1 MQKTTVILLVF
12 LAFCLSCFAGSADTC
27 LSRIEKITNHKERL
41 REYDAACVQAWL
53 DGRYDDVLTI
63 SDKGIVFSKKHGTAE
78 STASLYNNRGIAYD
92 YLGKYS
98 ESLEA
103 YFEALRLIRNDKKSD
118 LRSRV
123 LSNIG
128 LIYANQ
134 GQHEKAL
141 SYYNRAL
148 AIDRKSGSEEAVC
161 AVLNNIAII
170 YVKQKKF
177 DAAIKNYEE
186 CIRIDK
192 KIESEYGL
200 GDDYNNIAVCYLNM
214 QDYEKAMYYL
224 NQSLEIRMA
233 MNNKLGVSE
242 TYTNIA
248 SVYVGLKNF
257 EEAKKY
263 FLLSVPLSQEMGSRE
278 SLKYAYEN
286 LAIVEEKLGNEK
298 EAFRYYKEFI
308 SVRDSL
314 QNLDQVRRQTELEL
328 NYEHEKERELNKL
341 KQARKEDKAR
351 AILYAVISVA
361 GILLIFFILL
371 YQRWKTTKKQ
381 QKIIEEKTALVQQ
394 KNQEILDSIA
404 YAKRIQ
410 TAILPAREL
419 MTSLLP
425 NSFILY
431 RPKDIVAGDFYWLEE
446 TDQGIYLAVADCT
459 GHGVPGALMSVVCH
473 NALNR
478 SLREFN
484 LTSPA
489 AILNKTREIVIHD
502 LAKDSSKVNDGMDVS
517 LCCVDL
523 TSRKLT
529 WSGANHNLWVYR
541 RSENQIEQIKG
552 DKQPIGLHHEMK
564 DFQEHQVELQASDRV
579 FMFTDGL
586 ADQFGGEKGKKLMS
600 ATLKNWVT
608 ETAQEGIAEQG
619 RVIESHFLSWK
630 GSFEQVDDICAIGF
644 EVN

>member
-12 LAFCLSCFAGSADTC
+12 LAFCLPCVAGSADTC
-27 LSRIEKITNHKERL
+27 LKRIEKITNHKERL

-63 SDKGIVFSKKHGTAE
+63 SDKGIVFSKKHGTDE
-78 STASLYNNRGIAYD
+78 STASLYNNLGIAYD

-177 DAAIKNYEE
+177 DEAIKNYEE

-192 KIESEYGL
+192 KIESDYGL

-233 MNNKLGVSE
+233 MDNKLGVSE

-248 SVYVGLKNF
+248 SVYVGQNNF

-371 YQRWKTTKKQ
+371 FQRWKTTKRQ

-410 TAILPAREL
+410 TAILPASEL

-425 NSFILY
+425 SSFILY
-431 RPKDIVAGDFYWLEE
+431 KPKDIVAGDFYWLEE
-446 TDQGIYLAVADCT
+446 TGQGIYLAVADCT

-502 LAKDSSKVNDGMDVS
+502 LSKDSSKVNDGMDVS

-523 TSRKLT
+523 ASRKLT

-564 DFQEHQVELQASDRV
+564 DFQEHQIKLQTSDRV

-608 ETAQEGIAEQG
+608 ETAQESIAEQG
-619 RVIESHFLSWK
+619 RVIESQFISWK

>member
-1 MQKTTVILLVF
+1 MQKTAIILTILLGF
-12 LAFCLSCFAGSADTC
+12 SISSFGSSIDTC
-27 LSRIEKITNHKERL
+27 LTRIEKIADHKKRI
-41 REYDAACVQAWL
+41 REYDAACVRAWL
-53 DGRYDDVLTI
+53 DGRYKDALKI
-63 SDKGIVFSKKHGTAE
+63 SDEGIAFSKKYGTAE
-78 STASLYNNRGIAYD
+78 STGSLYNNRGIAYD

-103 YFEALRLIRNDKKSD
+103 YFEALRLIRDNKESD

-134 GQHEKAL
+134 DQFEKAL
-141 SYYNRAL
+141 SYYYRAL

-170 YVKQKKF
+170 YVEQNKF
-177 DAAIKNYEE
+177 DEAIKNYEE

-192 KIESEYGL
+192 KIESDYGL

-214 QDYEKAMYYL
+214 DEFDKAMEYL
-224 NQSLEIRMA
+224 NQALEIRKS
-233 MNNKLGVSE
+233 MNNKLGVCE

-248 SVYVGLKNF
+248 TVHLKLN
-257 EEAKKY
+257 ELEKAKKY
-263 FLLSVPLSQEMGSRE
+263 FLLSLPVSEEMESRE

-286 LAIVEEKLGNEK
+286 LANIEEELGNDK
-298 EAFRYYKEFI
+298 EAFYYYKEFV

-328 NYEHEKERELNKL
+328 NYEHEKEKELNKL
-341 KQARKEDKAR
+341 KQARKEDRAR
-351 AILYAVISVA
+351 AILYAVIAVA
-361 GILLIFFILL
+361 SILLIFFVLL

-381 QKIIEEKTALVQQ
+381 QVIIEEKTELVQQ

-410 TAILPAREL
+410 TAILPADEVMNSIL
-419 MTSLLP
+419 S
-425 NSFILY
+425 NSFIFY
-431 RPKDIVAGDFYWLEE
+431 KPKDIVAGDFYWLEE
-446 TDQGIYLAVADCT
+446 KSGKVYLAVADCT

-478 SLREFN
+478 ALREFN
-484 LTSPA
+484 LESPS
-489 AILNKTREIVIHD
+489 AILTKTREIVIHD

-517 LCCVDL
+517 LCCID
-523 TSRKLT
+523 RKDKTFT
-529 WSGANHNLWVYR
+529 WSGANHNLWIYR
-541 RSENQIEQIKG
+541 SANQEIEIIKG

-564 DFQEHQVELQASDRV
+564 DFNEHAIVLNSADRIY
-579 FMFTDGL
+579 MFTDGI

-600 ATLKNWVT
+600 AKFKSWILD
-608 ETAQEGIAEQG
+608 TASQQIQDQG
-619 RVIESHFLSWK
+619 KEIESRFNLWK
-630 GSFEQVDDICAIGF
+630 GNYEQIDDVCAIGF
-644 EVN
+644 ELN